1 MTLAYAPRASAG
13 LPLIRHERT
22 AGGLA
27 VTRAGNGPPL
37 VVLHGGMGSWTHWVR
52 NLKALAEH
60 FSVYAFDLPGFGAS
74 DDISSDTS
82 LDDYIGHV
90 VTGIDAILPSPTRFA
105 VAAFSFGGFIGTGVL
120 ARMND
125 RIKRASLLAPG
136 GWGPHK
142 GGAVL
147 EMKARRR
154 DMTPAEVDETIRYN
168 LSVMMLAH
176 PESID
181 AETMEIQR
189 HNVGAARFKHKRIRT
204 EFRVI
209 EFLAATRM
217 PLQLLWGERDR
228 NAYPSFYDRLD
239 KARAVRPDLEF
250 AVVPDAGHWAQYE
263 RAADYNRLALGFLC
277 RA

>member
-1 MTLAYAPRASAG
+1 MTLAYAPRASVA
-13 LPLIRHERT
+13 LPPLWHER
-22 AGGLA
+22 AAGLA

-37 VVLHGGMGSWTHWVR
+37 VLLHGGMGSWTHWVL
-52 NLKALAEH
+52 NLKAFAEH
-60 FSVYAFDLPGFGAS
+60 FSVFAFDLPGFGAS

-90 VTGIDAILPSPTRFA
+90 AAGIEAVLPPPMPFTF
-105 VAAFSFGGFIGTGVL
+105 AAFSFGGFIGTGVL
-120 ARMND
+120 ARLNA
-125 RIKRASLLAPG
+125 RVKRASLLAPG

-154 DMTPAEVDETIRYN
+154 DMTPAEVDAVVRYN
-168 LSVMMLAH
+168 LSVMMLAN

-181 AETMEIQR
+181 AETLEIQR
-189 HNVGAARFKHKRIRT
+189 HNVDAARFKHKRIRT
-204 EFRVI
+204 EFRVL

-228 NAYPSFYDRLD
+228 NAYPSFHYRME
-239 KARAVRPDLEF
+239 KARGVRPDLEF
-250 AVVPDAGHWAQYE
+250 AVVPEAGHWAQYE
-263 RAADYNRLALGFLC
+263 RPAAYNALALDFL
-277 RA
+277 RRS

>member
-13 LPLIRHERT
+13 LPPLRQER
-22 AGGLA
+22 AAGLA
-27 VTRAGNGPPL
+27 VTRAGDGPPL

-52 NLKALAEH
+52 NLKAFAEQ

-74 DDISSDTS
+74 DDISSETS
-82 LDDYIGHV
+82 LNDYIGHV
-90 VTGIDAILPSPTRFA
+90 VGAIETILPPPAPFTL
-105 VAAFSFGGFIGTGVL
+105 AAFSFGGFIGTGVL
-120 ARMND
+120 ARLND
-125 RIKRASLLAPG
+125 RVKRASLLAPG

-154 DMTPAEVDETIRYN
+154 DMTPAEVDEIIRYN

-176 PESID
+176 PASID
-181 AETMEIQR
+181 GETMEIQR
-189 HNVGAARFKHKRIRT
+189 HNVDAARFKHKRIRT
-204 EFRVI
+204 EFRVL
-209 EFLAATRM
+209 EFLGATRM

-228 NAYPSFYDRLD
+228 NAYPSFYERAE
-239 KARAVRPDLEF
+239 KARGVRPDIEF

-263 RAADYNRLALGFLC
+263 RAPAYNKLALDFL
-277 RA
+277 RRT